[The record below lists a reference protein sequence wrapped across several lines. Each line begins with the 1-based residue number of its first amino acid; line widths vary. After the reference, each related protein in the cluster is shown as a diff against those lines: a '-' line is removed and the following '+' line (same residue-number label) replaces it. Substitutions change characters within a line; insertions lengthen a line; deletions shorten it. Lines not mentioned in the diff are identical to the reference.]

1 MLLLPIFPPVMWT
14 HAQRDFRHSAPW
26 NLNLISTPMEY
37 LPTPDNL
44 QSYIY
49 AFNKLGTGVG
59 VIVYLLGEIRII
71 VFSSLLQLINLGH
84 LTDTGM

>member
-1 MLLLPIFPPVMWT
+1 
-14 HAQRDFRHSAPW
+14 
-26 NLNLISTPMEY
+26 MEY